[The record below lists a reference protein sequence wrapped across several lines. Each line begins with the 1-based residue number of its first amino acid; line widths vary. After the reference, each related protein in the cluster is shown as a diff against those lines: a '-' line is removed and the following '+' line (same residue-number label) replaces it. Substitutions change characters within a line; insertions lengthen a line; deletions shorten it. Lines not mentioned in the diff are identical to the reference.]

1 MENLQKQVFLPW
13 ETTLELLS
21 NCIDNFKSEGIET
34 ERVFL
39 LLKLLLTQKGSVLN
53 REEALMDVCVI
64 DLVDLLK
71 YNFQT
76 TTSEEKVLFLTSIK
90 EMSSTCGRYN
100 GQSDSLLFFY
110 KQFKFPAWSV
120 VKF

>member
-90 EMSSTCGRYN
+90 EMFSTCGRYN